1 MHFLM
6 TYGLTIWLAV
16 AAGCMLLGIYLT
28 GRRSRS
34 QARSQDRDIMTVKK
48 PSPSRRRPR
57 ALSMPN
63 VPAFPPRGG
72 QMVCPACGQWDHP
85 EARYCGR
92 CGQPL
97 TRGTNGKKQTRA
109 SGWSTDT
116 RLVNITDITRLP

>member
-1 MHFLM
+1 MHFIM

-28 GRRSRS
+28 RRRSRS
-34 QARSQDRDIMTVKK
+34 QARLQDSGTLVIEK
-48 PSPSRRRPR
+48 PRPSRRKPR
-57 ALSMPN
+57 ALSLP
-63 VPAFPPRGG
+63 VLPAPPSQRAH
-72 QMVCPACGQWDHP
+72 MVCPACGQWDHP

-92 CGQPL
+92 CGQL
-97 TRGTNGKKQTRA
+97 LASGASGKKQIRA